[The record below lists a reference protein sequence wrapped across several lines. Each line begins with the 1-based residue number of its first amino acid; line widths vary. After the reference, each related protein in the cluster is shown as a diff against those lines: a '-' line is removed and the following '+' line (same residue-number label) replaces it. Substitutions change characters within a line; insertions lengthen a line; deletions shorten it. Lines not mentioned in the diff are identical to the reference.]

1 MGYLAENKMKR
12 SFLQV
17 HKIIVATIAG
27 ISVVSMLGVEPTLA
41 DTNQPFGSLE
51 SDRSSNSLS
60 GNGSGFDMLNMIHQ
74 ANFGTI
80 QWNAEQQNQQLDL
93 AAAAFKAEQQKLL
106 QPQNNQ
112 NPGSFAITPGQ
123 NLLPLQILPSS
134 GK

>member
-1 MGYLAENKMKR
+1 MKR

-27 ISVVSMLGVEPTLA
+27 ISFVSMLVVEPTLA

-51 SDRSSNSLS
+51 SDTFGQQGYHSSNPLS
-60 GNGSGFDMLNMIHQ
+60 GNGSDFNMMNMIHQ
-74 ANFGTI
+74 AQMGTI
-80 QWNAEQQNQQLDL
+80 QWNADEQNQQLDL
-93 AAAAFKAEQQKLL
+93 AAAAFRAAQQKLL
-106 QPQNNQ
+106 QPQLKQ
-112 NPGSFAITPGQ
+112 NPGTSAIIPGQ

>member
-1 MGYLAENKMKR
+1 MKR

-27 ISVVSMLGVEPTLA
+27 ISFVSMLVVEPTLA

-51 SDRSSNSLS
+51 SDTFGQQGYHSSNPLS
-60 GNGSGFDMLNMIHQ
+60 GNGSDFNMMNMIHQ
-74 ANFGTI
+74 AQMGTI
-80 QWNAEQQNQQLDL
+80 QWNADEQNQQLDL
-93 AAAAFKAEQQKLL
+93 AAAAFRTAQQKLL
-106 QPQNNQ
+106 QPQLQQ
-112 NPGSFAITPGQ
+112 NPGSSAIIPGQ